1 MWLTVDKTHSQIGSY
16 HFYAK
21 RHGCDKM
28 ADKPTVL
35 AQKSGAPYRK
45 LRIMNS
51 INLYLTIQTY
61 APFVYKSSPS
71 AVDLH

>member
-21 RHGCDKM
+21 RQGCDKM

-35 AQKSGAPYRK
+35 AQKSGA
-45 LRIMNS
+45 
-51 INLYLTIQTY
+51 
-61 APFVYKSSPS
+61 
-71 AVDLH
+71 H